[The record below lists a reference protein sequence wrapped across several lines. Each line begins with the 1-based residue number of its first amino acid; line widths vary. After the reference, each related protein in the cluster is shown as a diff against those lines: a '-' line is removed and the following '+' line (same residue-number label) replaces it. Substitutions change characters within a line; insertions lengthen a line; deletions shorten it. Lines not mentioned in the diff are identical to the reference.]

1 MTTEG
6 VDDMRRIE
14 GQNRAVLEML
24 RQGPMTARDAALRL
38 DCLRLAAR
46 IYDLRTMGHEI
57 ASELIEG
64 KDGARLARYH
74 LVREANAGRE
84 VA

>member
-1 MTTEG
+1 
-6 VDDMRRIE
+6 MRRIE

-24 RQGPMTARDAALRL
+24 RQVPMTARDAAVRL

-46 IYDLRTMGHEI
+46 IYDLRAEGHEI
-57 ASELIEG
+57 ASEMIDDQ
-64 KDGARLARYH
+64 DGTRVARYH
-74 LVREANAGRE
+74 LIREANAGRE

>member
-1 MTTEG
+1 
-6 VDDMRRIE
+6 MRRIE

-24 RQGPMTARDAALRL
+24 RQGPMTARDAAVRL

-46 IYDLRTMGHEI
+46 IYDLRAEGHEI
-57 ASELIEG
+57 ASEMIDDQ
-64 KDGARLARYH
+64 DGTRVARYH
-74 LVREANAGRE
+74 LIREANAGRE